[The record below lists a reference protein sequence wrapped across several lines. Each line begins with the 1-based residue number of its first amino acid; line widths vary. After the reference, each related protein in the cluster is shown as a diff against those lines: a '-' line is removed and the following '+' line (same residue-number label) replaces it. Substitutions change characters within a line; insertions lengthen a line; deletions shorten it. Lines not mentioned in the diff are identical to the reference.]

1 MRRREF
7 ITLLGGA
14 IAVPLATHAQEKVR
28 RVGVLMNVASDDP
41 EAQQCVAA
49 FQQGLQ
55 ALGWIVGRN
64 LRIDQRWALGE
75 VTRYRQAAVE
85 LVALE
90 PDVVLVAGAGVLAVR
105 QANPNMPVVFPQA
118 IDPVGAG
125 LVDSLARPGGNATGF
140 LSFEYSIAGNG
151 WSCSNKSPRRVTRV
165 AVLRDATQGS
175 GTSQFAV
182 IQAMAPSLRMEI
194 NPVNMS
200 DPGDIERAV
209 VAFARTSNSGLIATV
224 GGSAA
229 AHRELTLW
237 AARP

>member
-151 WSCSNKSPRRVTRV
+151 WSCSNKSPR
-165 AVLRDATQGS
+165 A
-175 GTSQFAV
+175 
-182 IQAMAPSLRMEI
+182 
-194 NPVNMS
+194 
-200 DPGDIERAV
+200 
-209 VAFARTSNSGLIATV
+209 
-224 GGSAA
+224 
-229 AHRELTLW
+229 
-237 AARP
+237 